1 MLRHFFLPACF
12 FFVAAICFCK
22 LAYFEAGLRA
32 VCCRLVTMMIT
43 LPAILSCCGRPD
55 RMMLG
60 EKQQLGQEA
69 TMAYATRDFFDTLA
83 KVLIRCWLLGTLLL
97 LFSFV
102 VFMLTGEIID
112 DIHGRWFGVTPHELD
127 LIIYCGMGLHKL
139 VVNLFFLFPWL
150 AIRWVLWK
158 DKAKAA

>member
-1 MLRHFFLPACF
+1 M
-12 FFVAAICFCK
+12 
-22 LAYFEAGLRA
+22 
-32 VCCRLVTMMIT
+32 TD
-43 LPAILSCCGRPD
+43 S
-55 RMMLG
+55 
-60 EKQQLGQEA
+60 
-69 TMAYATRDFFDTLA
+69 TRDFFDTLA

-150 AIRWVLWK
+150 AIRWVLWNEK
-158 DKAKAA
+158 REPTS